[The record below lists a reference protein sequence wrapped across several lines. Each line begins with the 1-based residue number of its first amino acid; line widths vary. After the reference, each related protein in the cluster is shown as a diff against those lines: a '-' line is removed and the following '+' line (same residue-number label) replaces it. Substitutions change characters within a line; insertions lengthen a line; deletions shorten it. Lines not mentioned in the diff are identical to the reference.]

1 MSLHSLPELND
12 KTRVFRDRDEAAR
25 RLADML
31 AAYRGSDA
39 LLLGI
44 PTRGLP
50 VAAVM
55 AQALGLPFDVAVV
68 SRICFPWNPEAGF
81 GAVAYDGTVRL
92 HQGLIFDMGLVEP
105 DISRG
110 RDRTLKKVQEWV
122 RLFRGERPFP
132 DLTGRSVIL
141 VDEGVSS
148 SLTMSTAVEAVRK
161 TGCGK
166 IVVATVTGYQRSLER
181 LADQVDEVYC
191 ANLRGGWGFAVADAF
206 EVWREVS
213 EGEAAEIMQQ
223 AVSLGN

>member
-141 VDEGVSS
+141 GDEGIHRVVPENYWEDVKEEMQKQFREGRICEGVC
-148 SLTMSTAVEAVRK
+148 LGVRQIGEKLKTYFPVEKDDRNELPD
-161 TGCGK
+161 T
-166 IVVATVTGYQRSLER
+166 I
-181 LADQVDEVYC
+181 
-191 ANLRGGWGFAVADAF
+191 
-206 EVWREVS
+206 S
-213 EGEAAEIMQQ
+213 EE
-223 AVSLGN
+223 N